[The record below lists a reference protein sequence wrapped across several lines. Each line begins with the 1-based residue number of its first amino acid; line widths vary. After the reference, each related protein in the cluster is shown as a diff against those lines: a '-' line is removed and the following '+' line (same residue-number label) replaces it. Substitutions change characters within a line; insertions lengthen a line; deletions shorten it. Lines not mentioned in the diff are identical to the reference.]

1 METVC
6 DVDGFICPLRSL
18 AQRLAVDPA
27 GAILPVALEARCV
40 LALATR
46 GAGAAVGVALAI
58 FQRKALQVDVRRRVR
73 ITLRLGRCWRSVGG
87 WSRTDRRAT
96 GREHYQGHETVA

>member
-1 METVC
+1 MGTVC
-6 DVDGFICPLRSL
+6 DADGFICPFRSL

-27 GAILPVALEARCV
+27 SAILAVALEARCI

-46 GAGAAVGVALAI
+46 SAGAAVGVALAI
-58 FQRKALQVDVRRRVR
+58 FQRKALQVDVRWRVR
-73 ITLRLGRCWRSVGG
+73 ITLRLGWCCRSVGG
-87 WSRTDRRAT
+87 WGRTDRRAT